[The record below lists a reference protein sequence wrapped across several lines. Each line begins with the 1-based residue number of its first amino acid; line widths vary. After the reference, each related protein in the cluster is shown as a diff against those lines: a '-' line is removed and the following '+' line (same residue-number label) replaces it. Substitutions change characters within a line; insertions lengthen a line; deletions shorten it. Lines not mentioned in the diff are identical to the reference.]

1 VSLFMALVVEDDSLQ
16 REVLADVLKREGL
29 EVIECTTA
37 EAAELVLATTGL
49 ELCALVTDVH
59 LDGEMTG
66 IELAA
71 YAKKKY
77 PALNV
82 IVMSGRDTRPCRAT
96 RSFCRSRSGR
106 PSLSRPSMAGGY
118 RWRPERHAGVRGR
131 LEGTTELPRCKI
143 KSRLVTPSHPLD
155 QLIELGQK

>member
-1 VSLFMALVVEDDSLQ
+1 VSPFTALVVEDDSLQ

-49 ELCALVTDVH
+49 ELRALVTDVH

-66 IELAA
+66 IELAE
-71 YAKKKY
+71 YARQKY

-82 IVMSGRDTRPCRAT
+82 IVMSGRDTPDLPRDMRFLQKP
-96 RSFCRSRSGR
+96 FR
-106 PSLSRPSMAGGY
+106 PSDLLRAIDC
-118 RWRPERHAGVRGR
+118 R
-131 LEGTTELPRCKI
+131 
-143 KSRLVTPSHPLD
+143 
-155 QLIELGQK
+155 

>member
-1 VSLFMALVVEDDSLQ
+1 MSLFMALVVEDDSLQ

-71 YAKKKY
+71 YAKRKY

-82 IVMSGRDTRPCRAT
+82 IVMSGRDTPALPHDTQFLQKPFRPAELVQAVNG
-96 RSFCRSRSGR
+96 GR
-106 PSLSRPSMAGGY
+106 
-118 RWRPERHAGVRGR
+118 
-131 LEGTTELPRCKI
+131 
-143 KSRLVTPSHPLD
+143 
-155 QLIELGQK
+155 